1 MTSMPDMQYVPHRG
15 SLHGGVRGVYLIE
28 GPLGVL

>member
-1 MTSMPDMQYVPHRG
+1 MTPPPDMRYLSYR
-15 SLHGGVRGVYLIE
+15 SRLRGGVRGVYLIE